1 MKKKIIWAL
10 IIIAAISSVI
20 FLGLKSKK
28 TSADQVKIKEA
39 VFGDIDSYLS
49 TTGTVKSKVNDE
61 YFGESLKIKKVNVK
75 VGDKV
80 KAGDII
86 ASYDISD
93 MDFQVKTL
101 NLQYDNAVLAR
112 NDLYNQN
119 KQADDLNNS
128 IDKQIND
135 LKNQLKLTNDQKTAS
150 TLNSSILDLQS
161 SKSKIVKISSEKLQQ
176 ADNSVSLSKLSLDSA
191 KNKLSQAK
199 EGIKVKN
206 SGVVTELNIKD
217 GSMINSMSAA
227 AVVQDLSK
235 LYVQL
240 QVSKYDADSIK
251 IGQSCTVKLR
261 DKEYKGRVSEIDP
274 AATTSVSASGQ
285 TTNLGVNVDIL
296 DNAPDLKVDF
306 DVDVDILTGSAENVL
321 KIPGESI
328 VTDKDGLNSVFIYE
342 NGKAAEKKVTL
353 GVQSDTEA
361 EVKEG
366 IKQKDMVIL
375 NPTATIENGTAVTL
389 ESGDGK

>member
-1 MKKKIIWAL
+1 MKKKIIWAV
-10 IIIAAISSVI
+10 IIIAAISTVLY
-20 FLGLKSKK
+20 LGLRGKK
-28 TSADQVKIKEA
+28 TSANPVKTKEA
-39 VFGDIDSYLS
+39 ALGDIDSYLS

-61 YFGESLKIKKVNVK
+61 YFSQSLKIKKVNVK

-86 ASYDISD
+86 AFYDTSD
-93 MDFQVKTL
+93 LDLQVKTL
-101 NLQYDNAVLAR
+101 NLQYDNAVLSR

-119 KQADDLNNS
+119 KQADDLTNS
-128 IDKQIND
+128 LDKQIND
-135 LKNQLKLTNDQKTAS
+135 LKNQLKLTNDQKIAS
-150 TLNSSILDLQS
+150 TLNNSILELQS

-176 ADNSVSLSKLSLDSA
+176 ADNAVSLAKLSLDSA
-191 KNKLSQAK
+191 KSKLSQAK

-217 GSMINSMSAA
+217 DSMPNSMSAA

-240 QVSKYDADSIK
+240 QVSKYDANSIK
-251 IGQSCTVKLR
+251 IGQSSTVKLR
-261 DKEYKGRVSEIDP
+261 DKEFKGRVTEIDP
-274 AATTSVSASGQ
+274 AATTSVAASGQ

-306 DVDVDILTGSAENVL
+306 DVDVDILTGSAKNVL

>member
-1 MKKKIIWAL
+1 MKKKIIWAV
-10 IIIAAISSVI
+10 IILAAVSSI
-20 FLGLKSKK
+20 TYLGLRGKK
-28 TSADQVKIKEA
+28 TSVNQVKTKEA
-39 VFGDIDSYLS
+39 ALGDIESFLS
-49 TTGTVKSKVNDE
+49 TTGTVKSKTRDE
-61 YFGESLKIKKVNVK
+61 YFSQSLKIKKVNVQ

-80 KAGDII
+80 QAGDVI
-86 ASYDISD
+86 ASYDTSD
-93 MDFQVKTL
+93 MDLQVKTL
-101 NLQYDNAVLAR
+101 ALQYDNAVLSK

-119 KQADDLNNS
+119 KQADDLIKN
-128 IDKQIND
+128 IDKQITG
-135 LKNQLKLTNDQKTAS
+135 LKNQLTSAKDQVTIEAISK
-150 TLNSSILDLQS
+150 SIQDLET
-161 SKSKIVKISSEKLQQ
+161 SKSKVVKMSSERLQQ

-191 KNKLSQAK
+191 KDKLNKAK

-206 SGVVTELNIKD
+206 AGVVTDLNIKD
-217 GSMINSMSAA
+217 DSMPNSMSPA

-235 LYVQL
+235 LYAEL
-240 QVSKYDADSIK
+240 LVSKYDANNIK
-251 IGQSCTVKLR
+251 LGQQCIVKLR
-261 DKEYKGRVSEIDP
+261 DKEYKGQVTKIDP
-274 AATTSVSASGQ
+274 AATASVSASGQ

-296 DNAPDLKVDF
+296 ENTPDLKVDF
-306 DVDVDILTGSAENVL
+306 DVDVDILIGSAKNVI

-366 IKQKDMVIL
+366 IKEKDIVIL
-375 NPTATIENGTAVTL
+375 NPTASIENGAAVTL

>member
-1 MKKKIIWAL
+1 MKKKIIWAVL
-10 IIIAAISSVI
+10 IIAAISSVI
-20 FLGLKSKK
+20 YFGLRGKK
-28 TSADQVKIKEA
+28 TSSDQVKTKEA
-39 VFGDIDSYLS
+39 ALGDIDSYLS

-61 YFGESLKIKKVNVK
+61 YFSQSLKIKKVNVK

-80 KAGDII
+80 KTGDII
-86 ASYDISD
+86 ASYDTSD
-93 MDFQVKTL
+93 LELQVKTL

-119 KQADDLNNS
+119 KQADDQ
-128 IDKQIND
+128 DKKISD
-135 LKNQLKLTNDQKTAS
+135 LKNRIALNTDPNKYTDLNNQLTQAAADRAKMMK
-150 TLNSSILDLQS
+150 
-161 SKSKIVKISSEKLQQ
+161 VSSEKLQQ

-191 KNKLSQAK
+191 KDKLNQAK

-217 GSMINSMSAA
+217 DSLPNSMSAA

-240 QVSKYDADSIK
+240 QVSKYDANSIK
-251 IGQSCTVKLR
+251 VGQSSTVKLR
-261 DKEYKGRVSEIDP
+261 DKEYKGRVTEIDP

-306 DVDVDILTGSAENVL
+306 DVDVDILTGSAKNVL

-366 IKQKDMVIL
+366 IKEKDIVIL
-375 NPTATIENGTAVTL
+375 NPTASIENGTAVTL
-389 ESGDGK
+389 QNGDGK

>member
-1 MKKKIIWAL
+1 MKKKIIWAV

-20 FLGLKSKK
+20 YLGLRGKK
-28 TSADQVKIKEA
+28 TSADLVKTKEA
-39 VFGDIDSYLS
+39 ALGDIDSYLS
-49 TTGTVKSKVNDE
+49 TTGTVKSKINDE
-61 YFGESLKIKKVNVK
+61 YFSQSLKIKKVNVK

-80 KAGDII
+80 KAGDVI
-86 ASYDISD
+86 ASYDTSD
-93 MDFQVKTL
+93 LDFQVKTL

-119 KQADDLNNS
+119 KQADDQDRKIS
-128 IDKQIND
+128 D
-135 LKNQLKLTNDQKTAS
+135 LKNQIAKTTDQVKIKDLTNQLETAAGDRAKM
-150 TLNSSILDLQS
+150 I
-161 SKSKIVKISSEKLQQ
+161 KVSSEKLQQ

-191 KNKLSQAK
+191 KDKLNKAN

-217 GSMINSMSAA
+217 DSMPNSMSAA
-227 AVVQDLSK
+227 VVVQDLSK

-240 QVSKYDADSIK
+240 QVSKYDTNSIK
-251 IGQSCTVKLR
+251 IGQSSTVKLR
-261 DKEYKGRVSEIDP
+261 DKEYKGRVTEIDP

-296 DNAPDLKVDF
+296 DNSPDLKVDF
-306 DVDVDILTGSAENVL
+306 DVDVDILTGSAKNVL

-328 VTDKDGLNSVFIYE
+328 VTDKDGLSFVFIYE
-342 NGKAAEKKVTL
+342 NGKAVKKKVTL
-353 GVQSDTEA
+353 GVQSDAEA

-366 IKQKDMVIL
+366 LKEKDIVIL
-375 NPTATIENGTAVTL
+375 NPTASIENGTAVTL
-389 ESGDGK
+389 ENGDGK

>member
-80 KAGDII
+80 KAGDVI

-93 MDFQVKTL
+93 MDLQVKTL

-119 KQADDLNNS
+119 KQADDQ
-128 IDKQIND
+128 DKKIND
-135 LKNQLKLTNDQKTAS
+135 LKNKIAKNTDPNKYTDLNNQLTQALADRAKMIK
-150 TLNSSILDLQS
+150 
-161 SKSKIVKISSEKLQQ
+161 VSSEKLQQ

-191 KNKLSQAK
+191 TNKLSQAK

-251 IGQSCTVKLR
+251 IGQQCTVKLR

-328 VTDKDGLNSVFIYE
+328 VTDKDGVNSVFIYE

-375 NPTATIENGTAVTL
+375 NPTATIENGTAVSL
-389 ESGDGK
+389 ENGDGK

>member
-1 MKKKIIWAL
+1 MKKKIIWAV

-28 TSADQVKIKEA
+28 TSTDQVKIKEA
-39 VFGDIDSYLS
+39 AFGDIDSYLS

-61 YFGESLKIKKVNVK
+61 YFSESLKIKKVNVK

-80 KAGDII
+80 KAGDVI
-86 ASYDISD
+86 ASYDTSD
-93 MDFQVKTL
+93 LDLQVKTL
-101 NLQYDNAVLAR
+101 NLQYDNAVLSR

-119 KQADDLNNS
+119 KQADDQ
-128 IDKQIND
+128 DKKISD
-135 LKNQLKLTNDQKTAS
+135 LKNRIAKNTDPNKYTDLNNQLTQALADRAKMIK
-150 TLNSSILDLQS
+150 
-161 SKSKIVKISSEKLQQ
+161 VSSEKLQQ

-191 KNKLSQAK
+191 KNKLSQAN

-217 GSMINSMSAA
+217 DSMINSMSAA

-240 QVSKYDADSIK
+240 QVSKYDSNSIK

-274 AATTSVSASGQ
+274 AATTSVAASGQ
-285 TTNLGVNVDIL
+285 TTNLGVNVDVL

-306 DVDVDILTGSAENVL
+306 DVDVDILTGSAKNVL

-342 NGKAAEKKVTL
+342 NGKAAEKRVTL

-361 EVKEG
+361 EVKQG